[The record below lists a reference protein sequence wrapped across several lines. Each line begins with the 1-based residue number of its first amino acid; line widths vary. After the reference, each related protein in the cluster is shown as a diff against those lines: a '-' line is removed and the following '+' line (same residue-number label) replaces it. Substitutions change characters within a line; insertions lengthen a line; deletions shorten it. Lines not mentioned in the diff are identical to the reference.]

1 MRLNNIIMKK
11 QFNQLF
17 FPPAKIAAFML
28 VIFAAGACH
37 KDNNNNP
44 APVAMY
50 QQQDQMGRPAVN
62 TVFNVSADKVA
73 FNVTTPSAMGAVYQ
87 PKFLTNLVALD
98 GALFAANP
106 AYVRYTTNALGMNPT
121 VLTTTLATDVL
132 GVTTTGATSLG
143 TLNGRT
149 LADDAIDIE
158 LKFLLFGGPDGMKNP
173 QLISDN
179 VNANDKPFL
188 ASFPYLASPF

>member
-1 MRLNNIIMKK
+1 MKSTIK
-11 QFNQLF
+11 LLAILF
-17 FPPAKIAAFML
+17 AGSL
-28 VIFAAGACH
+28 VAVSC
-37 KDNNNNP
+37 KKNDNP
-44 APVAMY
+44 TPEPTVYY

-62 TVFNVSADKVA
+62 TVFNGSADKDA
-73 FNVTTPSAMGAVYQ
+73 FNGTTPSAMGAIYQ

-106 AYVRYTTNALGMNPT
+106 AYYRYTTNALGMSPT

-158 LKFLLFGGPDGMKNP
+158 LKFLIFGGPDGLKNP

-179 VNANDKPFL
+179 VNANDKAFS

>member
-1 MRLNNIIMKK
+1 MKSTIK
-11 QFNQLF
+11 LL
-17 FPPAKIAAFML
+17 AI
-28 VIFAAGACH
+28 IFAGSLLAVSC
-37 KDNNNNP
+37 KKSDSTP
-44 APVAMY
+44 AATVYY

-62 TVFNVSADKVA
+62 TVLNASADKDA
-73 FNVTTPSAMGAVYQ
+73 FNVTTPSAMGAIFQ

-106 AYVRYTTNALGMNPT
+106 AYVRYSVNALGMSPT

-132 GVTTTGATSLG
+132 GVTTAGATSLG

-158 LKFLLFGGPDGMKNP
+158 LKFLFFGGPTGNSNP
-173 QLISDN
+173 GLTSDN
-179 VNANDKPFL
+179 VNTNDKVFL
-188 ASFPYLASPF
+188 TSFPYLATPW

>member
-1 MRLNNIIMKK
+1 MKSTIK
-11 QFNQLF
+11 L
-17 FPPAKIAAFML
+17 IAF
-28 VIFAAGACH
+28 IFAGSLIAVSC
-37 KDNNNNP
+37 KKSDDSP
-44 APVAMY
+44 APTTYY

-62 TVFNVSADKVA
+62 TVFNGSADKNS
-73 FNVTTPSAMGAVYQ
+73 FNVTTPSAMGAIFQ

-106 AYVRYTTNALGMNPT
+106 AYVRYTTNALGMSPT

-158 LKFLLFGGPDGMKNP
+158 LKFLIFGGPTGASNP
-173 QLISDN
+173 QLTSDN
-179 VNANDKPFL
+179 VNANDKAFL
-188 ASFPYLASPF
+188 STFPYLAAPF